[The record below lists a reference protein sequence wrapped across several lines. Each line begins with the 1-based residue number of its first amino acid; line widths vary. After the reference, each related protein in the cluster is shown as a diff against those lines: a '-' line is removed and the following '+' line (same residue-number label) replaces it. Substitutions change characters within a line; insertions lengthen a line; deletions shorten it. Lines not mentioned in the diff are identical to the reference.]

1 MKLSV
6 FNRGMEVNG
15 LQYSVSL
22 LFEYDILYMLK
33 FIMKP
38 MNGVNIANS
47 RHNKKKNKGEGGGVL
62 RIYFSVGKTTC

>member
-22 LFEYDILYMLK
+22 LFEYRYLIYVK
-33 FIMKP
+33 IH
-38 MNGVNIANS
+38 NEANEWCKYC
-47 RHNKKKNKGEGGGVL
+47 HKQAQ
-62 RIYFSVGKTTC
+62 